1 MYVVVFI
8 CHRWVQSLHTFNVT
22 TYTEIVSKASSK
34 MSWGRTKRKIQW
46 VSKESRTLNI
56 KEKCLCFYMY
66 ICIQGLIEE
75 GGGQETTFDEISQ
88 NYSNKLSGVPFK
100 EAKELKVRAIH
111 IFTFK

>member
-1 MYVVVFI
+1 
-8 CHRWVQSLHTFNVT
+8 
-22 TYTEIVSKASSK
+22 
-34 MSWGRTKRKIQW
+34 
-46 VSKESRTLNI
+46 
-56 KEKCLCFYMY
+56 MY